1 MQDLVS
7 ELCHS
12 HNSITRAPAGWTR
25 TVSPLIGNIFVNISV
40 EREDQGCREREVP
53 GLSDWRLERNDHI
66 DHILP

>member
-1 MQDLVS
+1 MQYLVS

-40 EREDQGCREREVP
+40 EREDQERRERERFLVSQI
-53 GLSDWRLERNDHI
+53 GDERNY
-66 DHILP
+66 HILP